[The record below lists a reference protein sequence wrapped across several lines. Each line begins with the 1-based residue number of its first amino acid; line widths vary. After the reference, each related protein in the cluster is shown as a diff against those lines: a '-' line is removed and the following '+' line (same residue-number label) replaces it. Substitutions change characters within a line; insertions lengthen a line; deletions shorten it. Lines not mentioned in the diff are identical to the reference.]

1 MVEYGGQLRSARE
14 IKGLTQKALADQLY
28 VTRQTVSRW
37 ECGERY
43 PDIIT
48 LKKLSQILSVSL
60 DDLLSGK
67 EMTKVAEKNPVVES
81 KIANNVTI
89 AIYMNIV
96 LLRLIE
102 QVQYLMERYGMQ
114 GIKRFDYGIFDFRDV
129 FGYTIEALY
138 IVIFSYGLYC
148 AIKNIQTPKRIG
160 IVLISYSLTFLIDGF
175 FWSCSNNIR
184 YLFELYNGSYRS
196 EFYGEAFINQHR
208 HQLLWEAVLN
218 GLRIDIPYYGPAIMM
233 LISLYFFFIR
243 GSKRKLWVYAIMI
256 VSIWYIYYSVRTDI
270 TWMLSGR
277 SEVIENTKYTV
288 DNATLD
294 SIFIVRDFFTN
305 ISLYGLIIF
314 QTFTLY
320 RKRKNA
326 FDLSGEKEIDQVTA

>member
-1 MVEYGGQLRSARE
+1 MVEFGGQLRSARE

-67 EMTKVAEKNPVVES
+67 EMSKVAEKNPVVES

-114 GIKRFDYGIFDFRDV
+114 GIKRFDYGIFDFRSV

-148 AIKNIQTPKRIG
+148 AIKDIQTPKRIG

-175 FWSCSNNIR
+175 FWCCSNIR
-184 YLFELYNGSYRS
+184 YLFEFYNESFR
-196 EFYGEAFINQHR
+196 NQH
-208 HQLLWEAVLN
+208 LWEEVSIR
-218 GLRIDIPYYGPAIMM
+218 LRIDIPYYAPAIML

-256 VSIWYIYYSVRTDI
+256 VSIWYIYYSVQTNI
-270 TWMLSGR
+270 IWMLSGR
-277 SEVIENTKYTV
+277 SEVIENTKYTK
-288 DNATLD
+288 DNVTMN
-294 SIFIVRDFFTN
+294 SIIIVRDFFAK
-305 ISLYGLIIF
+305 ISLYALIIC
-314 QTFTLY
+314 QTLTLY
-320 RKRKNA
+320 RKRKTA
-326 FDLSGEKEIDQVTA
+326 FDLSGDKEIDKATA

>member
-1 MVEYGGQLRSARE
+1 MVEFGGQLRSARE

-37 ECGERY
+37 ECGDRY

-148 AIKNIQTPKRIG
+148 AIKDIQTPKRIG

-175 FWSCSNNIR
+175 FWCCSNIR
-184 YLFELYNGSYRS
+184 YALYIESYSSELYGESFRSY
-196 EFYGEAFINQHR
+196 QHW
-208 HQLLWEAVLN
+208 WEDV
-218 GLRIDIPYYGPAIMM
+218 LRIDIPYYAPAIMM

-270 TWMLSGR
+270 IWMLSGR
-277 SEVIENTKYTV
+277 NEVMENTKYTI
-288 DNATLD
+288 DEATLD
-294 SIFIVRDFFTN
+294 SFFIVRDFFTN

-314 QTFTLY
+314 QTLALY
-320 RKRKNA
+320 RKRRTA
-326 FDLSGEKEIDQVTA
+326 LDLYVEKEPIEASAH

>member
-1 MVEYGGQLRSARE
+1 MVEFGGQLRSARE

-67 EMTKVAEKNPVVES
+67 EMSKVAEKNPVVES

-89 AIYMNIV
+89 AIYMIIV
-96 LLRLIE
+96 LLRIIE

-114 GIKRFDYGIFDFRDV
+114 GIKRFDYGIFDFRSV
-129 FGYTIEALY
+129 FCYTIEALY

-148 AIKNIQTPKRIG
+148 AIKDIQTPKRIG
-160 IVLISYSLTFLIDGF
+160 IVLISYSLTFLMDGF
-175 FWSCSNNIR
+175 FWCCSNIR
-184 YLFELYNGSYRS
+184 YALYIESYSSELYGESFRSY
-196 EFYGEAFINQHR
+196 QHW
-208 HQLLWEAVLN
+208 WEDV
-218 GLRIDIPYYGPAIMM
+218 LRIDIPYYAPAIML

-277 SEVIENTKYTV
+277 SEVIENTKYTKDTV
-288 DNATLD
+288 TMN
-294 SIFIVRDFFTN
+294 SIIIVRDFFTN

-314 QTFTLY
+314 QTLTLY

-326 FDLSGEKEIDQVTA
+326 FDLSGDKEIDKATA

>member
-1 MVEYGGQLRSARE
+1 MVEFGGQLRSARE

-67 EMTKVAEKNPVVES
+67 EMSKVAEKNPVVES

-89 AIYMNIV
+89 AIYMSIV
-96 LLRLIE
+96 LLRFIE
-102 QVQYLMERYGMQ
+102 QMQYLMERYGMQ
-114 GIKRFDYGIFDFRDV
+114 GIKRFDYGILDFRSV
-129 FGYTIEALY
+129 FCYTIEALY

-148 AIKNIQTPKRIG
+148 AIKDIQTPKRIG
-160 IVLISYSLTFLIDGF
+160 IVLISYSLAFLIEGF
-175 FWSCSNNIR
+175 FWCCSNIK
-184 YLFELYNGSYRS
+184 YLFEFYNESYRR
-196 EFYGEAFINQHR
+196 EFLGESFRNHR
-208 HQLLWEAVLN
+208 LWEEVSIR
-218 GLRIDIPYYGPAIMM
+218 LRIDIPYYAPAIML
-233 LISLYFFFIR
+233 LIALYFFFIR

-256 VSIWYIYYSVRTDI
+256 VSIWYIYYSVNADI
-270 TWMLSGR
+270 NWMLSGR
-277 SEVIENTKYTV
+277 SEMMEDTKYTMY
-288 DNATLD
+288 NATLN
-294 SIFIVRDFFTN
+294 SIYIVRDFFTN

-314 QTFTLY
+314 QTLTLY
-320 RKRKNA
+320 RKRRTA
-326 FDLSGEKEIDQVTA
+326 LDLDGEEQLKEAPAQ

>member
-1 MVEYGGQLRSARE
+1 MVEFGGQLRSARE

-67 EMTKVAEKNPVVES
+67 EMSKVAEKNPVVES

-102 QVQYLMERYGMQ
+102 QVQYLMEWYGMQ
-114 GIKRFDYGIFDFRDV
+114 GIKRFDYGFFDFRDV

-148 AIKNIQTPKRIG
+148 AIKDIQTPKRIG

-175 FWSCSNNIR
+175 FWCCSNIR
-184 YLFELYNGSYRS
+184 YALYIESYSSELYGESFRSY
-196 EFYGEAFINQHR
+196 QHW
-208 HQLLWEAVLN
+208 WEDV
-218 GLRIDIPYYGPAIMM
+218 LRIDIPYYAPAIML

-256 VSIWYIYYSVRTDI
+256 VSIWYIYYSVQTDI
-270 TWMLSGR
+270 IWMLSGR
-277 SEVIENTKYTV
+277 NEVMENTKYTI
-288 DNATLD
+288 DEATLN

-314 QTFTLY
+314 QTLTLY
-320 RKRKNA
+320 RKRRTA
-326 FDLSGEKEIDQVTA
+326 LDLYVEKEPIEASAH

>member
-1 MVEYGGQLRSARE
+1 MVEFGGQLRSARE

-114 GIKRFDYGIFDFRDV
+114 GIKRFDYGIFDFRSV

-148 AIKNIQTPKRIG
+148 AIKDIQTPKRIG
-160 IVLISYSLTFLIDGF
+160 IVLISYSLTFLIDGI
-175 FWSCSNNIR
+175 FWCCSNIR
-184 YLFELYNGSYRS
+184 YALYIESYSSKLYGESYRS
-196 EFYGEAFINQHR
+196 YQPW
-208 HQLLWEAVLN
+208 WEIVL
-218 GLRIDIPYYGPAIMM
+218 RFDVPYYALAIML

-256 VSIWYIYYSVRTDI
+256 VSIYYTYYMVRGDI
-270 TWMLSGR
+270 GWMLSGR

-288 DNATLD
+288 DDATLD
-294 SIFIVRDFFTN
+294 SIIIVRDFFTN

-314 QTFTLY
+314 QTLTLY
-320 RKRKNA
+320 RKRRA
-326 FDLSGEKEIDQVTA
+326 ALDLYVEKEPIEASAH